1 MLSSTSRT
9 RFITVC
15 QQLLALAVVL
25 AFLTPAARTIT
36 MDVRPP
42 AHGGVAGDVRPDA
55 YLRAAERPSR
65 VPAAPVDPKVS
76 EYSMTAPAGAR
87 LAPGMLKAS
96 ARRTPGGGQEIVSRK
111 LPVRGYGAVG
121 VTWQHGDDL
130 AQDQIKVQARYRM
143 NGSWS
148 AWTPVT
154 YDGDHGP
161 DPGSAEARNARPGT
175 DPLFVGNVDDVQV
188 RVDTKSTAPADMK
201 LAVVDPGKATTV
213 ARQAPRIDTGA
224 GDAGTEEVPSPDGNG
239 GLDLSAQVVAPKP
252 KIFSRAQWGADES
265 MRDKPSLHYGDVH
278 AGFIHHTV
286 NANDY
291 TRAEVPAIIRGIY
304 AYHTQSRGWS
314 DIGYNYLVDRFG
326 RIWEGRYGGV
336 DRDVVGAHTLGYND
350 DSFAMSAIGNYE
362 VAHPSD
368 AMLDAYARL
377 FAWKLGLHGIGA
389 GWKRTWVTSRYFQA
403 INGHR
408 DAESTACPGKYL
420 YAKIP
425 DIRAAAVQ
433 DQGSWS
439 GRDLQSDYVGSERPD
454 LVARQGGDSDVVL
467 LPVHKRKGVYS
478 LGAPVDTGLHLPGAR
493 NIMRVGDWDK
503 DGINDLVTRN
513 DHGALDLYRGLGDGK
528 FDQAQVIG
536 TGFGRVQLLTAVGDF
551 TGDGFPDLM
560 GQPRGGQMRIYPGN
574 GLKGLKVSYP
584 AMTTVTA
591 QRMIGVGRWDF
602 DGAPDVLTRSGDT
615 LQLRTGNGPGGLA
628 GTKPVTLDVAGYDWL
643 AGVSDVD
650 MTGHS
655 DVIARQRSNG
665 QMYLFPGTRSGFGD
679 RIALGKVGDAY
690 NYIG

>member
-1 MLSSTSRT
+1 
-9 RFITVC
+9 
-15 QQLLALAVVL
+15 
-25 AFLTPAARTIT
+25 
-36 MDVRPP
+36 
-42 AHGGVAGDVRPDA
+42 
-55 YLRAAERPSR
+55 
-65 VPAAPVDPKVS
+65 
-76 EYSMTAPAGAR
+76 
-87 LAPGMLKAS
+87 
-96 ARRTPGGGQEIVSRK
+96 
-111 LPVRGYGAVG
+111 
-121 VTWQHGDDL
+121 
-130 AQDQIKVQARYRM
+130 
-143 NGSWS
+143 
-148 AWTPVT
+148 
-154 YDGDHGP
+154 
-161 DPGSAEARNARPGT
+161 
-175 DPLFVGNVDDVQV
+175 
-188 RVDTKSTAPADMK
+188 
-201 LAVVDPGKATTV
+201 
-213 ARQAPRIDTGA
+213 
-224 GDAGTEEVPSPDGNG
+224 
-239 GLDLSAQVVAPKP
+239 
-252 KIFSRAQWGADES
+252 

-286 NANDY
+286 NANNY

-439 GRDLQSDYVGSERPD
+439 GRDLESDYVGSERPD
-454 LVARQGGDSDVVL
+454 LVARLGDDSDVVL

-493 NIMRVGDWDK
+493 NILRVGDWDK
-503 DGINDLVTRN
+503 DGVNDLVTRN
-513 DHGALDLYRGLGDGK
+513 DHGALDLYRGLGGGK
-528 FDQAQVIG
+528 FAKAQVIG

-574 GLKGLKVSYP
+574 GLNGLKVGYP

-602 DGAPDVLTRSGDT
+602 DGAPDVMTRSGDT
-615 LQLRTGNGPGGLA
+615 LQLRIGNGPGGLV

-655 DVIARQRSNG
+655 DVIARQKSSG

-679 RIALGKVGDAY
+679 RIALGKVGDDY